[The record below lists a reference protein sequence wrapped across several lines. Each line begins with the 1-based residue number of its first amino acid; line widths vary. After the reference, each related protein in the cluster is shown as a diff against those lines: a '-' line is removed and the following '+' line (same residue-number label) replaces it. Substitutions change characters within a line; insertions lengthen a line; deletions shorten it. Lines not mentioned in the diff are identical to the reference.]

1 MSKLSVNEREV
12 LEKEIIRLKRQNYEL
27 EQIAR
32 EATESVKNSTDLLDS
47 MIKQRD
53 EFLELCKRL
62 AKELNLD
69 LFS

>member
-1 MSKLSVNEREV
+1 MKKLSVSEREV
-12 LEKEIIRLKRQNYEL
+12 LEKEIIQLRRQNYEL

-32 EATESVKNSTDLLDS
+32 EATESVKNQTDLLDS

-53 EFLELCKRL
+53 EFLELCKKL

-69 LFS
+69 LFD